1 MGFMLEFPRQ
11 IGLKRTRCY
20 DRGAFRDYVERLNGR
35 SDLYTSLY
43 YFDDPNDYDSVV
55 MDRAWWDFD
64 MTEEYDMTKVKTDVA
79 NLIRRLEGDVH
90 LVATGRGFHV
100 HQIFD
105 RPVRGREWA
114 FHLDRYQRKMCE
126 GLESIDGV
134 GYPEKLCRIP
144 KTYNCKRGKW
154 AVPINALYFSD
165 DPHGFQIPKTVE
177 GSARWCPFTGSVGSE
192 LFDLV
197 RWNAD
202 NPNVEPKTE
211 SHTVKVGNHEGDV
224 LLPTCLERA
233 ITLSNPPHH
242 VRVALVQEMARQLR
256 WYANPND
263 ISHEEKM
270 DIANTICSFISELGW
285 TDYNPATTQ
294 KYVRGMMKYT
304 NAPSP
309 MWYKRHNL
317 CQGGCW
323 YCD

>member
-1 MGFMLEFPRQ
+1 MLNFPRQ

-20 DRGAFRDYVERLNGR
+20 NRQEFDDYVKRLNGR

-55 MDRAWWDFD
+55 IDRAWWDFD
-64 MTEEYDMTKVKTDVA
+64 MNDEYDMEQVKSDVA
-79 NLIRRLEGDVH
+79 NLIRRLEGDVR

-105 RPVRGREWA
+105 RPVRGRQWA

-144 KTYNCKRGKW
+144 KTYNCKRGRW
-154 AVPINALYFSD
+154 AVPINSLHFSN
-165 DPHGFQIPKTVE
+165 DPMGFEIPKSLNGRE
-177 GSARWCPFTGSVGSE
+177 HLWCPFTGE
-192 LFDLV
+192 LDSHRFDLV
-197 RWNAD
+197 RWNVE
-202 NPNVEPKTE
+202 NPHVEKQETQ
-211 SHTVKVGNHEGDV
+211 SVKVGNHEGDV
-224 LLPTCLERA
+224 MLPTCLDRA
-233 ITLSNPPHH
+233 IRLSNPPHH

-256 WYANPND
+256 WYAHPSD

-270 DIANTICSFISELGW
+270 EIADNICDFISDLDW
-285 TDYNPATTQ
+285 IDYNPATTS
-294 KYVRGMMKYT
+294 KYVRGMMKYA

-309 MWYKRHNL
+309 IWYKRHNL